1 MTGAVERAFGIGTV
15 SVVMAIMGIM
25 AVMTGQ
31 RFCVTFTNI

>member
-25 AVMTGQ
+25 AVLTGQ
-31 RFCVTFTNI
+31 RFYVAFADI

>member
-31 RFCVTFTNI
+31 RSSVAFANI